1 MPDPMPALQVLFALG
16 VLFVVLLGVAALYC
30 VLISRNLIRILIGLE
45 LLIKAVTLLIALAG
59 YLTGRMPLAQS
70 LIITLIV
77 IEVVV
82 IAVAAGIAIGAHR
95 HNQSLDVRLLRNLK
109 G

>member
-1 MPDPMPALQVLFALG
+1 MMAHAQALFSTG
-16 VLFVVLLGVAALYC
+16 VIFIILLSVAALYC
-30 VLISRNLIRILIGLE
+30 ILFSRNLIRMLIGLE

-59 YLTGRMPLAQS
+59 YITGHMALAQTM
-70 LIITLIV
+70 IITLIV

-82 IAVAAGIAIGAHR
+82 IAVAAGIVIGAHR
-95 HNQSLDVRLLRNLK
+95 HNQSLDVRMLRNLK

>member
-1 MPDPMPALQVLFALG
+1 MMLPVQVLFSTG
-16 VLFVVLLGVAALYC
+16 VIFIILLAVAALYC
-30 VLISRNLIRILIGLE
+30 ILFSRHLIRILIGLE

-59 YLTGRMPLAQS
+59 YITGHMALAQTM
-70 LIITLIV
+70 IITLIV

-82 IAVAAGIAIGAHR
+82 IAVAAGIVIGAQR
-95 HNQSLDVRLLRNLK
+95 HNQSLDVRTLRNLK

>member
-1 MPDPMPALQVLFALG
+1 MMAHTQALFSTG
-16 VLFVVLLGVAALYC
+16 VIFVILLAVTALYC
-30 VLISRNLIRILIGLE
+30 ILFSRNLIRILIGLE

-59 YLTGRMPLAQS
+59 YIIGNMALAQT

-82 IAVAAGIAIGAHR
+82 IAVAAGIVIGAQR
-95 HNQSLDVRLLRNLK
+95 HNQSLDVRTLQNLK

>member
-1 MPDPMPALQVLFALG
+1 MMIPVQALFSVG
-16 VLFVVLLGVAALYC
+16 VIFIILLSVAALYC
-30 VLISRNLIRILIGLE
+30 ILFSRNLIRMLIGLE

-59 YLTGRMPLAQS
+59 YLTGRMALAQTF
-70 LIITLIV
+70 IITLIV

-82 IAVAAGIAIGAHR
+82 IAVAAGIVIGAHR
-95 HNQSLDVRLLRNLK
+95 HNQSLDVRMLRNLK

>member
-1 MPDPMPALQVLFALG
+1 MMAHAQALFSTG
-16 VLFVVLLGVAALYC
+16 VIFIILLSVTALYC
-30 VLISRNLIRILIGLE
+30 ILFSRNLIRMLIGLE

-59 YLTGRMPLAQS
+59 YITGHMALAQTM
-70 LIITLIV
+70 IITLIV

-82 IAVAAGIAIGAHR
+82 IAVAAGIVIGAHA
-95 HNQSLDVRLLRNLK
+95 HNQSLDVRALRNLK

>member
-1 MPDPMPALQVLFALG
+1 MMAHAQALFSTG
-16 VLFVVLLGVAALYC
+16 VIFIILLSVAALYC
-30 VLISRNLIRILIGLE
+30 MLFSRNLIRILIGLE
-45 LLIKAVTLLIALAG
+45 LLTKAVTLLIALAG
-59 YLTGRMPLAQS
+59 YITNHMALAQTM
-70 LIITLIV
+70 IITLIV

-82 IAVAAGIAIGAHR
+82 IAVAVGIVIGAQR

>member
-1 MPDPMPALQVLFALG
+1 MMIPVQVLFSTG
-16 VLFVVLLGVAALYC
+16 VVFVILLAITALYC
-30 VLISRNLIRILIGLE
+30 ILFSRNLVRMLIGLE

-59 YLTGRMPLAQS
+59 YITGHMALAQTM
-70 LIITLIV
+70 IITMIV

-82 IAVAAGIAIGAHR
+82 IAVASGIVIGAQR
-95 HNQSLDVRLLRNLK
+95 HNQSLDVRCLRNLK

>member
-1 MPDPMPALQVLFALG
+1 MMANAQILFSTG
-16 VLFVVLLGVAALYC
+16 VIFVILLAVTALYC
-30 VLISRNLIRILIGLE
+30 ILFSRNLIRILIGLE

-59 YLTGRMPLAQS
+59 YITNHMPLAQTM
-70 LIITLIV
+70 IITLIV

-82 IAVAAGIAIGAHR
+82 IAVAAGIVIGAQR
-95 HNQSLDVRLLRNLK
+95 HNQSLDVRTLRNLK

>member
-1 MPDPMPALQVLFALG
+1 MTASLPAIFSTG
-16 VLFVVLLGVAALYC
+16 VLFVILLSVAALYC
-30 VLISRNLIRILIGLE
+30 VLVSRNLIRILIGLE

-59 YLTGRMPLAQS
+59 YMAGRMALAQAF
-70 LIITLIV
+70 IITMIV

-82 IAVAAGIAIGAHR
+82 IAVAAGIVIGAHR
-95 HNQSLDVRLLRNLK
+95 HNLSLDVRLLRNLK

>member
-1 MPDPMPALQVLFALG
+1 MIDPIQTLFSTG
-16 VLFVVLLGVAALYC
+16 VIFIILLSVTALYC
-30 VLISRNLIRILIGLE
+30 MLISRNLIRILIGLE

-59 YLTGRMPLAQS
+59 YLAGRMALAQS
-70 LIITLIV
+70 FIITMIV

-82 IAVAAGIAIGAHR
+82 IAVAAGIVIGSHR
-95 HNQSLDVRLLRNLK
+95 HNQSLDARNLRNLK

>member
-1 MPDPMPALQVLFALG
+1 MIAHAQALFSTG
-16 VLFVVLLGVAALYC
+16 VIFIILLSVTALYC
-30 VLISRNLIRILIGLE
+30 ILFSRNLIRMLIGLE

-59 YLTGRMPLAQS
+59 YITGHMALAQTM
-70 LIITLIV
+70 IITLIV

-82 IAVAAGIAIGAHR
+82 IAVAAGIVIGAHG
-95 HNQSLDVRLLRNLK
+95 HHQSLDVRNLRNLK

>member
-1 MPDPMPALQVLFALG
+1 MMAHAQVLFSTS
-16 VLFVVLLGVAALYC
+16 VLFIALLAVTALYC
-30 VLISRNLIRILIGLE
+30 ILFSRNLVRILIGLE

-59 YLTGRMPLAQS
+59 YITGHMALAQTM
-70 LIITLIV
+70 IITLIV

-82 IAVAAGIAIGAHR
+82 IAVAAGIVIGAHR
-95 HNQSLDVRLLRNLK
+95 QNQSLDVRMLRNLK

>member
-1 MPDPMPALQVLFALG
+1 MMAQDQALFSTG
-16 VLFVVLLGVAALYC
+16 IIFIILLSVTALYC
-30 VLISRNLIRILIGLE
+30 ILYSRNLIRMLIGLE

-59 YLTGRMPLAQS
+59 YITGRMALAQTM
-70 LIITLIV
+70 IITLIV

-82 IAVAAGIAIGAHR
+82 IAVAAGIVIGAHR
-95 HNQSLDVRLLRNLK
+95 HNQSLDVRMLRNLK

>member
-1 MPDPMPALQVLFALG
+1 MMAHAQALFSTG
-16 VLFVVLLGVAALYC
+16 VIFIILLSVTALYC
-30 VLISRNLIRILIGLE
+30 ILFSRNLIRILIGLE

-59 YLTGRMPLAQS
+59 YITGHMALAQTM
-70 LIITLIV
+70 IITLIV

-82 IAVAAGIAIGAHR
+82 MTVAVGVVFGIKG
-95 HNQSLDVRLLRNLK
+95 NNDSLDARKIRDLK

>member
-1 MPDPMPALQVLFALG
+1 MIAHPQTLFSMG
-16 VLFVVLLGVAALYC
+16 IIFIILLAVTALYC
-30 VLISRNLIRILIGLE
+30 ILFSRNLIRILIGLE

-59 YLTGRMPLAQS
+59 YITGHMALAQTM
-70 LIITLIV
+70 IVTLIV

-82 IAVAAGIAIGAHR
+82 IAVAAGIVIGAQR
-95 HNQSLDVRLLRNLK
+95 HNQSLDVRALRNLK

>member
-1 MPDPMPALQVLFALG
+1 MIELHLQAVFSTSII
-16 VLFVVLLGVAALYC
+16 FVILLSIAALYC

-59 YLTGRMPLAQS
+59 YLTGRMALAQTF
-70 LIITLIV
+70 IITLIV

-82 IAVAAGIAIGAHR
+82 IAVAAGIVIGAHR